1 MMLDAFRERRQNLLD
16 TFNQLQGLAELRED
30 RNVVEDLSE
39 ISRKLADKRFYLVV
53 LGQFKRGKSTFI
65 NGLLGTRLLPTAVV
79 PLTSIVTVLRY
90 GEQECVDVRFRNGER
105 RCVARDELANYVTE
119 KGNPGNEKNV
129 AHVEISYPSSYL
141 KDGVH
146 IIDTPGVGSIFSDNT
161 QVTYNFLPKV
171 DAALFLLAVDPPMSQ
186 SELDFL
192 KDVKQYVQKI
202 FFIQNKIDYLDEE
215 DRQESMLF
223 SKRVIEEALG
233 EGKVRIYP
241 LSAKQALEAKLN
253 GDKGRLEQSF
263 LPDFDQVLGDFLTRE
278 KGKVLL
284 QSVLQNGF
292 KLLSDE
298 EFAVKLEQK
307 TVTTPLQDLEEKIRL
322 FEKQLEKIQDQKK
335 DNDYL
340 YEGEIK
346 RMMDFLDRDL
356 ERLRKDK
363 LPRLVEELRLT
374 GEAKRHLPTTD
385 YVRVMENALRED
397 VVHSFDEWI
406 GRQEERLN
414 EEYARIS
421 QRFSDRTNEIIE
433 SLLTASAQLFD
444 LPIERVSG
452 EETISSD
459 TRFYYLLGDQPRFFD
474 IEGAVDFLS
483 HGLLPKSI
491 SQGKILKDVLKKLP
505 LRIDANCGRVRADFM
520 YRIQQSFLK
529 FRWNLNLRIDA
540 TAESIRQ
547 ALQKAMEMKK
557 ASASELEQ
565 LKDEL
570 EKQVK
575 RVQEI
580 KQKLQKLE
588 TVLAD
593 L

>member
-1 MMLDAFRERRQNLLD
+1 MMLDAFRERRQDLLD
-16 TFNQLQGLAELRED
+16 ALDKLKGLAELRED
-30 RNVVEDLSE
+30 RNVLENLDE
-39 ISRKLADKRFYLVV
+39 ISRKLADNRFYLVV

-65 NGLLGTRLLPTAVV
+65 NSLLGTRLLPTAVV

-90 GEQECVDVRFRNGER
+90 GEEECVEVLFENGDR
-105 RCVARDELANYVTE
+105 RCVARDDLVNYVTE
-119 KGNPGNEKNV
+119 KGNPANEKNV
-129 AHVEISYPSSYL
+129 AQVEISYPSPYL

-171 DAALFLLAVDPPMSQ
+171 DAALFILAVDPPMSQ

-233 EGKVRIYP
+233 DGKVRIYP
-241 LSAKQALEAKLN
+241 LSAKQALEAKMN
-253 GDKGRLEQSF
+253 GDEGKLEQSF
-263 LPDFDQVLGDFLTRE
+263 LPDFDRVLGDFLTRE

-284 QSVLQNGF
+284 QSVLQSGR

-307 TVTTPLQDLEEKIRL
+307 AVATPLQDLAEKIRL

-346 RMMDFLDRDL
+346 RMLDFLDRDL
-356 ERLRKDK
+356 ETLRKDK
-363 LPRLVEELRLT
+363 LPRLLEELRRF
-374 GEAKRHLPTTD
+374 GEANRHLPTVE
-385 YVRVMENALRED
+385 YVKVMENALREG

-406 GRQEERLN
+406 SRQEERLN
-414 EEYARIS
+414 EEYAGVS
-421 QRFSDRTNEIIE
+421 QRFSGRTNEIIDN
-433 SLLTASAQLFD
+433 LLTASAQLFD
-444 LPIERVSG
+444 LPLERVSS

-483 HGLLPKSI
+483 HRLLPKSI
-491 SQGKILKDVLKKLP
+491 SQAKILKDILKKLP

-529 FRWNLNLRIDA
+529 FRWNLNAKIDA
-540 TAESIRQ
+540 TAESIRH

-557 ASASELEQ
+557 AGASELEQ
-565 LKDEL
+565 LKSQL
-570 EKQVK
+570 ERQEK
-575 RVQEI
+575 RVEEVKQEFH
-580 KQKLQKLE
+580 KVDAALSEL
-588 TVLAD
+588 
-593 L
+593 